1 MGDIWFVTVLKKI
14 YGDIGAS
21 SLVTGMFVVF
31 ASCSFVVKGPWKEE
45 PGNALEYKYLGP

>member
-1 MGDIWFVTVLKKI
+1 MGVLKKI

-31 ASCSFVVKGPWKEE
+31 ASCSFVVKGPEDVERKA
-45 PGNALEYKYLGP
+45 GKCSRI